1 MPVKSKHT
9 IRFKQPMNP
18 DPRAHLVLFAEG
30 TPFKPKVVESK
41 KKYVRKSKHR
51 NQGENDE

>member
-1 MPVKSKHT
+1 MSVKSKHT
-9 IRFKQPMNP
+9 IRFKQPQNP
-18 DPRAHLVLFAEG
+18 DSRAHLVLFVEG

>member
-1 MPVKSKHT
+1 MPVNAKHT

-18 DPRAHLVLFAEG
+18 DPRAHLVLFANG

>member
-18 DPRAHLVLFAEG
+18 DPRAHLVLFANG